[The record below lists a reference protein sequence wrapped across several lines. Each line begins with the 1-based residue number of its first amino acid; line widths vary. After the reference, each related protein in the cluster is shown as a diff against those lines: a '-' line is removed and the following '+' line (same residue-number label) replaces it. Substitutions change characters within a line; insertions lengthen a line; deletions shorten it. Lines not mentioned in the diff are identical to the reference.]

1 MSELANESPNQSA
14 PANGSWTQR
23 LLARSGGVDSDLVRA
38 AVGAVV
44 EPEISRP
51 LGELGLLGGVSVGP
65 GGRVSVQVALI
76 TRDHPSADLLRSTV
90 SAAASGVDGVRRVE
104 VEFSGL
110 GERARVELVDK
121 LRGGTRPVAATP
133 RIYAVASGKGG
144 VGKSTVTANLAVAL
158 ATAGQRVG
166 VLDADVW
173 GYSVPQL
180 FGVRRA
186 PVALGGLMLPV
197 RAHGVA
203 LMSTGFF
210 VAEDTPIV
218 WRGPMLHKALQQFLS
233 DVYWGELDVLLLDL
247 PPGTGD
253 ITLSLL
259 ELVPD
264 AALLAVTTPQLA
276 ARTVASRVARMARE
290 ADMPVAGVVENMTAA
305 VCAGCG
311 DTTALFGSG
320 GGATLAEQ
328 TGAPLLGQIPLDIE
342 LRDAGDRGIPVV
354 TASPTAASAVEL
366 ARIANALPT
375 ARRSLLRRP
384 LPLFVST
391 PPA

>member
-1 MSELANESPNQSA
+1 MSGPW
-14 PANGSWTQR
+14 PQR
-23 LLARSGGVDSDLVRA
+23 LLTKRAGVDLDRVGS
-38 AVGAVV
+38 AVGAVL
-44 EPEISRP
+44 EPEIGRP
-51 LGELGLLGGVSVGP
+51 LAELGLLGNVSAGA
-65 GGRVSVQVALI
+65 GGRVRVPVALV

-90 SAAASGVDGVRRVE
+90 CAAASAVDGVRRVE

-110 GERARVELVDK
+110 GERARVELVEK
-121 LRGGTRPVAATP
+121 LRGGTRPVSATP

-144 VGKSTVTANLAVAL
+144 VGKSTITANLAVAL
-158 ATAGQRVG
+158 AAAGQRVG

-197 RAHGVA
+197 RAHDVA

-218 WRGPMLHKALQQFLS
+218 WRGPMLHKALQQFLA

-259 ELVPD
+259 ELLPD

-328 TGAPLLGQIPLDIE
+328 TSAPLLGQIPLDIE
-342 LRDAGDRGIPVV
+342 LRDAGDRGVPVV
-354 TASPTAASAVEL
+354 AASPTAASALEL
-366 ARIANALPT
+366 ARIASALPI
-375 ARRSLLRRP
+375 ARRSLLRRS

-391 PPA
+391 PANRHA

>member
-1 MSELANESPNQSA
+1 MKTGILHRH
-14 PANGSWTQR
+14 G
-23 LLARSGGVDSDLVRA
+23 GGVDLEAVRA
-38 AVGAVV
+38 AVGEVI
-44 EPEISRP
+44 EPEIGRP
-51 LGELGLLGGVSVGP
+51 LAELDLLGEISAGI
-65 GGRVSVQVALI
+65 GGRVRVPVALI
-76 TRDHPSADLLRSTV
+76 TRDHPSADLLRSAV
-90 SAAASGVDGVRRVE
+90 CAAAAQVAGVRRVE
-104 VEFSGL
+104 VEFSRL
-110 GERARVELVDK
+110 GERGRLELVDT
-121 LRGGTRPVAATP
+121 LRAGTRPVRATP

-144 VGKSTVTANLAVAL
+144 VGKSTLTANLAVAL

-166 VLDADVW
+166 VLDADAW
-173 GYSVPQL
+173 GYSIPQL
-180 FGVRRA
+180 FGMRRA
-186 PVALGGLMLPV
+186 PLALGGLMLPL

-210 VAEDTPIV
+210 VADEAPVV
-218 WRGPMLHKALQQFLS
+218 WRGPMLHKALQQFLT

-290 ADMPVAGVVENMTAA
+290 AEMPVAGVVENMTAA

-311 DTTALFGSG
+311 HTTALFGSG

-342 LRDAGDRGIPVV
+342 LRDAGDRGVPVV
-354 TASPTAASAVEL
+354 AASPTAASAVEL
-366 ARIANALPT
+366 TRIASALPT
-375 ARRSLLRRP
+375 ARRSL
-384 LPLFVST
+384 
-391 PPA
+391 